1 MQRVPTPRPSRRR
14 QEKERLPMALQ
25 DLLGRQQDEKSWKS
39 CNSRLKSV
47 ASICL
52 WKNEMPRKSPKTAS
66 KALEAPDQGV
76 DTSTEEKLP
85 EAPKKRIGR
94 PPKYTPELAHEICV
108 RLSDGE
114 PLRKICRDDHMPT
127 WAAVYQWM
135 DRDEDLSLAIARAR
149 EAGQDAMAERAY
161 VEMYDEPERILT
173 EGGGKIDPGYVQL
186 VKARAEITL
195 KMLAKWNPKR
205 YGDRVQ
211 LAGDAEN
218 PLKVEADLTIFDA
231 LITNIE
237 TKRQTKSH
245 G

>member
-1 MQRVPTPRPSRRR
+1 
-14 QEKERLPMALQ
+14 
-25 DLLGRQQDEKSWKS
+25 
-39 CNSRLKSV
+39 
-47 ASICL
+47 
-52 WKNEMPRKSPKTAS
+52 
-66 KALEAPDQGV
+66 
-76 DTSTEEKLP
+76 
-85 EAPKKRIGR
+85 
-94 PPKYTPELAHEICV
+94 
-108 RLSDGE
+108 
-114 PLRKICRDDHMPT
+114 MPT

-135 DRDEDLSLAIARAR
+135 DRDEELSLAIARAR

-205 YGDRVQ
+205 YGDRVA

-218 PLKVEADLTIFDA
+218 PLQIKADLTVLDA